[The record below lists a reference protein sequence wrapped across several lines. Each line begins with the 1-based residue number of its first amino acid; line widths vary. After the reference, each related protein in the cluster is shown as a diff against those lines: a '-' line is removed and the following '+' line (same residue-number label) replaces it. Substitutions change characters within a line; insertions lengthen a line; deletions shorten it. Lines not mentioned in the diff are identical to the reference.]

1 MKNVGTIDRMTRIV
15 IGLGVLSLVF
25 VLEGGIRF
33 VGLLGLVFV
42 LTGLAGSCLMY
53 RMLGVSTCKR

>member
-1 MKNVGTIDRMTRIV
+1 MKNVGTIDRLTRIV

-33 VGLLGLVFV
+33 VGLLGLVFL

>member
-1 MKNVGTIDRMTRIV
+1 MRNVGTIDRMTRIV
-15 IGLGVLSLVF
+15 IGLGVLSLIF